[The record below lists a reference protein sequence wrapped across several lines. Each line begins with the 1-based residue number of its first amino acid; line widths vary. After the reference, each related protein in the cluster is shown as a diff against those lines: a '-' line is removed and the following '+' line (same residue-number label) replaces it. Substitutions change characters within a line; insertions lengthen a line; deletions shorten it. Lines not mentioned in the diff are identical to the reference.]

1 VGEEEI
7 SPEERAI
14 RAEAALAETLE
25 ERNRLWNEL
34 QANRSDAHE
43 LEHWRGRTAEI
54 EASRW
59 WRAGAPLRL
68 ASKVIRDPGM
78 AVKVLSWRLSQA
90 RRGR

>member
-1 VGEEEI
+1 MEKEEI
-7 SPEERAI
+7 TPEERAT
-14 RAEAALAETLE
+14 RAEAALAQALE
-25 ERNRLWNEL
+25 ERNRLWEEL
-34 QANRSDAHE
+34 QTDRSDALE
-43 LEHWRGRTAEI
+43 LEHWRGRAAEM

-68 ASKVIRDPGM
+68 ASKVLRDPAM